1 MSKPDSKLIW
11 IDMEMSGLDPAVDVI
26 LEIAT
31 IVTDNEL
38 NLVATG
44 PSLVLN
50 QPAALFEQM
59 DEWNQTHHTESG
71 LWQKVLD
78 SKVTLAE
85 AEQQTLDFIK
95 EHSEE
100 KHSPLCGN
108 SIHQDRRFITKYM
121 PKIDDYLS
129 YRLIDVSSIKEVV
142 TRWGLLDKVEA
153 TLIKKNGHRALDDIL
168 ESVEELKFYREHIFP
183 SGES

>member
-1 MSKPDSKLIW
+1 MSKPGSNLIW
-11 IDMEMSGLDPAVDVI
+11 IDMEMSGLRPEENVI

-31 IVTDNEL
+31 VVTDNAL
-38 NLVATG
+38 TIIDQG
-44 PSLVLN
+44 PAVVLS
-50 QPAALFEQM
+50 QPAELFDTM
-59 DEWNQTHHTESG
+59 DDWNQKHHTESG

-129 YRLIDVSSIKEVV
+129 YRLVDVSSIKEVV

-168 ESVEELKFYREHIFP
+168 ESVEELKFYRQHIFP
-183 SGES
+183 PTSS